1 MGVAVG
7 LWGWK
12 KSVWRGMQAGAGRVG
27 GMTLGLYSSRMRA
40 SFGDDMVV
48 AAPGPNRPVLIIEF
62 PFCRLVQAGSAQSR
76 PMRRR
81 PRYG

>member
-48 AAPGPNRPVLIIEF
+48 AAPGLNRPFDDYRVSLL
-62 PFCRLVQAGSAQSR
+62 PAVRSGSAQC
-76 PMRRR
+76 R
-81 PRYG
+81 PRVEGL